1 MKKESSKDL
10 QEKLI
15 VYQVLRGQLEELTK
29 QAGTLA
35 EKMGELEMTEMS
47 LKELEKS
54 EADAEMLFPVGAGCY
69 AYGRLSGQK
78 DRFMVDIGAGLM
90 ADRTLAEALGIMA
103 GKKKEA
109 EDVAHKLQAEMEKL
123 TSMINEIA
131 GSLQEA
137 ANGGKPE
144 KAAPKKEEKD
154 EDDDDTV
161 TVDE

>member
-1 MKKESSKDL
+1 MKKEASKEL

-35 EKMGELEMTEMS
+35 ENMGELEMTEAS

-54 EADAEMLFPVGAGCY
+54 EAGADMLFPVGAGCY

-90 ADRTLAEALGIMA
+90 ADRTLAETLGIMA
-103 GKKKEA
+103 AKKKEA
-109 EDVAHKLQAEMEKL
+109 EEVAHKLQAEMEKL

-131 GSLQEA
+131 VGLQNA
-137 ANGGKPE
+137 ANKS
-144 KAAPKKEEKD
+144 KAGPAEDNK
-154 EDDDDTV
+154 DDDDAV
-161 TVDE
+161 IVDG